1 MYFLTTQNITMQ
13 CNALNSMHI
22 YFSIQILLAEGCVR
36 GEEDVLVPGLLVN
49 VDLDAAGGG
58 VDAAPARP
66 AERDGHHAVHVGQQ
80 DGHSDGDRQPRHQRR
95 HEDLTHS
102 ILFIFK

>member
-1 MYFLTTQNITMQ
+1 MQ

-58 VDAAPARP
+58 VDPAPSGP
-66 AERDGHHAVHVGQQ
+66 AQRDGHHAVHIGQ
-80 DGHSDGDRQPRHQRR
+80 
-95 HEDLTHS
+95 
-102 ILFIFK
+102 